1 MRYLANNEQL
11 IQRMAESYPMRR
23 AAQLVVSLMYRTKDL
38 AREQGLHE
46 MTPERFKWV
55 KESPESSGWIRQ
67 SDMHFPNCRSFV
79 NMFKNNVR
87 QELEGVKKELNSKK
101 KN

>member
-1 MRYLANNEQL
+1 
-11 IQRMAESYPMRR
+11 
-23 AAQLVVSLMYRTKDL
+23 
-38 AREQGLHE
+38 
-46 MTPERFKWV
+46 
-55 KESPESSGWIRQ
+55 
-67 SDMHFPNCRSFV
+67 MHFPNCRSFV

>member
-1 MRYLANNEQL
+1 MVLRLLMRYLANNEQL
-11 IQRMAESYPMRR
+11 IQRMADSYPMRR
-23 AAQLVVSLMYRTKDL
+23 TAQLVLSLMYRTKDM
-38 AREQGLHE
+38 ARKQGLHE
-46 MTPERFKWV
+46 MTPEGFK
-55 KESPESSGWIRQ
+55 
-67 SDMHFPNCRSFV
+67 SFV